1 MSSNPDNQAR
11 ANILIVDDT
20 PDNLRFLSQT
30 LSDRGYKVRS
40 VIDGQMALTV
50 ARAAHPDLILLDI
63 KMPDLDGYEVC
74 RLLKADEQTRDIP
87 VIFLSALDEVLDKV
101 KAFGVGGVDYIS
113 KPFQLEEVFARIENQ
128 EALLSTQRQLQQ
140 LNIELEQRVFQRTA
154 QLQQEIIERLRAQ
167 EQLLHLALHDPLT
180 GLPNRTFLI
189 KRLQEVLNR
198 AQQRPDY
205 LFAVLF
211 LDCDRFQMINSSLG
225 HPTGDQLL
233 VAVARRLES
242 CLYPGNTIARLG
254 GDEFVIVLEE
264 IESLADAIH
273 LAEQLQTELTLAF
286 QLGERN
292 ISLSASI
299 GIVPVTGRYQQPEHI
314 LRDADTAMY
323 QAKAKGKDRYQVFEP
338 DMHHRALQTLNL
350 ETNLRKALADQEF
363 VVHYQP
369 IVRLADSQIIGVE
382 ALVRWQSEQ
391 GGIIPPCDFI
401 PVAEDNGLIIPI
413 DRWVMYQACQQ
424 LSTWREQDLAQQPS
438 SISINLSAKHF
449 ARSDLIQQIDGILEE
464 TNLDAQS
471 LNLEI
476 TESAII
482 DNEAEAR
489 HVLEQLKERQIKL
502 TLDDFGTGFSSLSY
516 LHQFPIDAIK
526 IDRSFVSE
534 RGEDIANLEI
544 VRSVLNLAHSLG
556 IEAIAEGIE
565 TVQQL
570 AQLKELGCEY
580 GQGYF
585 FFKPLD
591 VKTAEQLFSES

>member
-1 MSSNPDNQAR
+1 
-11 ANILIVDDT
+11 
-20 PDNLRFLSQT
+20 
-30 LSDRGYKVRS
+30 
-40 VIDGQMALTV
+40 MALTV

-74 RLLKADEQTRDIP
+74 RLLKADERTRDIP
-87 VIFLSALDEVLDKV
+87 VIFLSALDEVIDKV

-128 EALLSTQRQLQQ
+128 ETLLSTQRQLQQ

-198 AQQRPDY
+198 AQQRPEY

-242 CLYPGNTIARLG
+242 CLHPGNTIARLG

-299 GIVPVTGRYQQPEHI
+299 GIVPVTSRYQQPEHI

-350 ETNLRKALADQEF
+350 ETNLRKALADREF

-369 IVRLADSQIIGVE
+369 IVRLADSQIVSVE
-382 ALVRWQSEQ
+382 ALVRWHPEQ
-391 GGIIPPCDFI
+391 GDIIPPCDFI
-401 PVAEDNGLIIPI
+401 PVAEDSGLIVPI

-424 LSTWREQDLAQQPS
+424 LSTWREQNLPQRPL
-438 SISINLSAKHF
+438 SISVNLSAKHF

-464 TNLDAQS
+464 TQLDAQS
-471 LNLEI
+471 LNLEL

-482 DNEAEAR
+482 DNEAEVR
-489 HVLEQLKERQIKL
+489 QVLEQLKERQIKL

-526 IDRSFVSE
+526 IDRSFVGE
-534 RGEDIANLEI
+534 RGDDIANLEI
-544 VRSVLNLAHSLG
+544 VRSVLNLANSLG

-565 TVQQL
+565 TAQQL

-591 VKTAEQLFSES
+591 VNTAEQLFSES

>member
-50 ARAAHPDLILLDI
+50 ARAARPDLILLDI

-74 RLLKADEQTRDIP
+74 RLLKADERTRDIP

-128 EALLSTQRQLQQ
+128 EALLSAQRQLRQ
-140 LNIELEQRVFQRTA
+140 LNTELEQRVFQRTA
-154 QLQQEIIERLRAQ
+154 QLQQEIVERLRAQ

-189 KRLQEVLNR
+189 KRLQEVLTR
-198 AQQRPDY
+198 TQQRPDY

-211 LDCDRFQMINSSLG
+211 LDCDRFQTINSSLG

-242 CLYPGNTIARLG
+242 RLHPGNTIARLG

-264 IESLADAIH
+264 IESLEDAIH

-299 GIVPVTGRYQQPEHI
+299 GIVPVTSRYQQPEHI

-323 QAKAKGKDRYQVFEP
+323 QAKAKGKDRYQIFEP

-369 IVRLADSQIIGVE
+369 IVRLADSQIVSVE
-382 ALVRWQSEQ
+382 ALVRWHPEQ
-391 GGIIPPCDFI
+391 GDIIPPCDFI
-401 PVAEDNGLIIPI
+401 PVAEDSGLIVPI

-424 LSTWREQDLAQQPS
+424 LSTWREQDLPQRPL
-438 SISINLSAKHF
+438 SISVNLSAKHF

-464 TNLDAQS
+464 TQLDAQS

-489 HVLEQLKERQIKL
+489 HVLEQMKERQIKL

-544 VRSVLNLAHSLG
+544 VRSVLNLANSLG

-565 TVQQL
+565 TVRQL

-591 VKTAEQLFSES
+591 VKAAEQLFS

>member
-1 MSSNPDNQAR
+1 MSFNPDSQSR

-20 PDNLRFLSQT
+20 PDNLRFLSQA

-74 RLLKADEQTRDIP
+74 RLLKANAQTRKIP
-87 VIFLSALDEVLDKV
+87 VVFLSALDEVLDKV
-101 KAFGVGGVDYIS
+101 KAFGVGGVDYIT
-113 KPFQLEEVFARIENQ
+113 KPFQLDEVFARIENQ
-128 EALLSTQRQLQQ
+128 ENLLSAQRQLQQ
-140 LNIELEQRVFQRTA
+140 LNTELEERVFQRTA
-154 QLQQEIIERLRAQ
+154 QLQQEIVERLRAQ
-167 EQLLHLALHDPLT
+167 ERLLHLALHDPLT
-180 GLPNRTFLI
+180 GLPNRTLLI
-189 KRLQEVLNR
+189 ERLQEVLSH
-198 AQQRPDY
+198 AQQHPDY

-211 LDCDRFQMINSSLG
+211 LDCDRFQSINSSLG
-225 HPTGDQLL
+225 HTVGDQLL

-242 CLYPGNTIARLG
+242 RLHPGNTIARLG

-273 LAEQLQTELTLAF
+273 LVEQLQAELTLNF
-286 QLGERN
+286 QVAERN
-292 ISLSASI
+292 IYLSASI
-299 GIVPVTGRYQQPEHI
+299 GIVPVTSRYREPEHI

-323 QAKAKGKDRYQVFEP
+323 QAKTKGKDRYQVFEP
-338 DMHHRALQTLNL
+338 DMHHRALQALNL
-350 ETNLRKALADQEF
+350 ETDLRKALAHQEF

-369 IVRLADSQIIGVE
+369 IIRLADHQIIGAE
-382 ALVRWQSEQ
+382 ALVRWHLEQ
-391 GGIIPPCDFI
+391 GGVILPCDFM
-401 PVAEDNGLIIPI
+401 PVAEESGLIVPI
-413 DRWVMYQACQQ
+413 DRWVMYQACEQ
-424 LSTWREQDLAQQPS
+424 LSFWREQVLPQRPL
-438 SISINLSAKHF
+438 SISVNLSAKHF
-449 ARSDLIQQIDGILEE
+449 SRSDLVQQIDRILQE
-464 TNLDAQS
+464 TKLDAQS
-471 LNLEI
+471 LNVEI

-489 HVLEQLKERQIKL
+489 RVLDQLKERQIKL
-502 TLDDFGTGFSSLSY
+502 TLDDFGTGFSSLSH
-516 LHQFPIDAIK
+516 LHQLPIDAIK

-534 RGEDIANLEI
+534 RGEEISNLEI
-544 VRSVLNLAHSLG
+544 VRSVLNLAHGLG

-585 FFKPLD
+585 FFSPLEA
-591 VKTAEQLFSES
+591 KRAEQIFSS